1 MRGLKMAG
9 FVIGLLA
16 VSLAAGGAARA
27 ESLSVT
33 QREVPDYRAV
43 AGTLTTRDMGEVR
56 ARIGGTLVAL
66 RVREG
71 DMVEKGQVL
80 ALIAD
85 DKVAL
90 ELQSRRAQAA
100 ALKAESD
107 RAAADLERV
116 RKVFEK
122 GFYSKARLEQAA
134 AVSKAATE
142 AWKAAAASQAVAAET
157 GEQGKLLSPA
167 AGRVMRAPV
176 PAGAVVMAGD
186 VIVTVATNDA
196 VIRLE
201 LPEREARGLKAG
213 DMIRVSED
221 GINGKAREAEV
232 RVREIYPQV
241 RDGRITVDLERGSLK
256 QTFIGERVMARVV
269 VGTRQAIVIPRD
281 YVTTRF
287 GVDYVSLV
295 TGAGQLDIPVQ
306 TGQSLRL
313 ADGVDAVE
321 VLSGLKPGDQ
331 IQKPARKLVQ
341 S

>member
-1 MRGLKMAG
+1 MRGVKTAG
-9 FVIGLLA
+9 FVLALLSA
-16 VSLAAGGAARA
+16 PFSVAGTVHA
-27 ESLSVT
+27 ETLSVT

-56 ARIGGTLVAL
+56 ARIPGTLVAL

-71 DMVEKGQVL
+71 DEVEKGQVL
-80 ALIAD
+80 AVIAD

-116 RKVFEK
+116 RKVFDK

-134 AVSKAATE
+134 ATSKAATE
-142 AWKAAAASQAVAAET
+142 AWKAAAAAQAVAAET
-157 GEQGKLLSPA
+157 GQQGKLLSPA

-186 VIVTVATNDA
+186 VIVTVATNNA
-196 VIRLE
+196 VIRFE
-201 LPEREARGLKAG
+201 LPEREARGLKVG

-221 GINGKAREAEV
+221 GFNGKAREAEV

-241 RDGRITVDLERGSLK
+241 RDGRITVDLERGDLK
-256 QTFIGERVMARVV
+256 QTFVGERIKARVV
-269 VGTRQAIVIPRD
+269 VGMRQSIVVPRD

-295 TGAGQLDIPVQ
+295 TRTGSLDIPVQ
-306 TGQSLRL
+306 TGQGLRT
-313 ADGVDAVE
+313 DSGQEGVE
-321 VLSGLKPGDQ
+321 VLSGLRAGDKIVKPVRG
-331 IQKPARKLVQ
+331 LVQ